1 MFGVENDKLFLH
13 LFKERARETFIQKWH
28 IELQDP
34 TRSTT
39 YIYFSD
45 LNFQFY
51 LDNAQNTK
59 NQNVLSRL

>member
-1 MFGVENDKLFLH
+1 MINYFYIYSKNGQEKH
-13 LFKERARETFIQKWH
+13 FIKKWH

-39 YIYFSD
+39 YIYFSN